1 MILLCLFR
9 PSTVDPHL
17 GYTEGY
23 AQIHVTNT
31 LSDTIEK
38 EVSTV
43 KHIDVSDLP
52 ESVAQHLAEQAE
64 HHRALARLRSGSHV
78 KPLPQWP
85 GIAVPPE
92 RLRREELY
100 DDDE

>member
-9 PSTVDPHL
+9 QSTVDPHL

-52 ESVAQHLAEQAE
+52 ESVAQH
-64 HHRALARLRSGSHV
+64 HRALARLRSGSHV